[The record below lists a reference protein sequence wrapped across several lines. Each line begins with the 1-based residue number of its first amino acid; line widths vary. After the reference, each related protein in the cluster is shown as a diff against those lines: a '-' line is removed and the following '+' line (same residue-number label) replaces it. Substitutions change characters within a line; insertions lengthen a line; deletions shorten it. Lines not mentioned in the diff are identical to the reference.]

1 MNVMIF
7 KFMFKRASDGKEVE
21 GFHHFF
27 SCIDLELP
35 EELLLKI
42 AKAKGYDA
50 TRIVPI
56 TEEEAINFQ
65 QFVD

>member
-1 MNVMIF
+1 
-7 KFMFKRASDGKEVE
+7 MFKRASDGKEVE

-27 SCIDLELP
+27 TNQDLNLS
-35 EELLLKI
+35 EEILLKI